1 MFCSACGSEV
11 VQGAAFC
18 PRCGQPVGVATAAM
32 GRFSR
37 PGVITVLAV
46 LQFIAAAVFLP
57 AGAIAAIALIVEPPR
72 DPVAIAGC
80 LILLAG
86 GVFVL
91 LCGIGLWRLKSY
103 GRILQMIGA
112 GIGLL
117 AIPLGTIISIAIL
130 VYLSKPGVKLLFSGR
145 APETLTPEERA
156 QVAAAQSA
164 PGAVII
170 VVIIGL
176 LLFSIFFIGIIAAI
190 AIPGLL
196 RARLAANEATAIG
209 TLRMLQSAEVSFAQ
223 VSGGSYGSPEC
234 LSVPKQCLRNYT
246 GEPFVSE
253 SYASEFTKS
262 GYRFQFA
269 GGPSSD
275 PGVPG
280 LVSSFA
286 VYATPVSS
294 GTGTR
299 GFCTD
304 TRGAIVMKP
313 LAGETI
319 QLEAVCPDRW
329 RPIQ

>member
-86 GVFVL
+86 GVFML

-209 TLRMLQSAEVSFAQ
+209 TLRTLQSGEVVFSQTA
-223 VSGGSYGSPEC
+223 GGSYGTPEC
-234 LSVPKQCLRNYT
+234 LSAPDKCLPNYS
-246 GEPFVSE
+246 GSPFVAEPYS
-253 SYASEFTKS
+253 SQFTKS
-262 GYRFQFA
+262 GYRFWFVSVA
-269 GGPSSD
+269 PRATAAT
-275 PGVPG
+275 G
-280 LVSSFA
+280 LVDSFA
-286 VYATPVSS
+286 VYAAPVSL
-294 GTGTR
+294 GTGSR
-299 GFCTD
+299 EFCTD
-304 TRGAIVMKP
+304 SRGTIVSNRATGLPPPMEP
-313 LAGETI
+313 ACPAG
-319 QLEAVCPDRW
+319 W
-329 RPIQ
+329 SPIQ